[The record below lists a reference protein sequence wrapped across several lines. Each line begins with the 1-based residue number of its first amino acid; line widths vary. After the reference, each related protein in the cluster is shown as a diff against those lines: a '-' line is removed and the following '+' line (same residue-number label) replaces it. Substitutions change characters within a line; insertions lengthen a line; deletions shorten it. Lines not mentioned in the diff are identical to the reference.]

1 MNVKE
6 KVRRVKGKI
15 REKKVSNEVRQR
27 KGKQL

>member
-6 KVRRVKGKI
+6 KVRRVKGGNPGVM
-15 REKKVSNEVRQR
+15 VSYVVRRR